1 MNDLS
6 SCEYARLYEGPP
18 ISVTIE
24 RCLHHRKIKV
34 QTDMSLDKID
44 NFRHVFPNAVT
55 DDQQEELASLQVAR
69 DTVYKLSLIDGGSP
83 LTNQLE

>member
-1 MNDLS
+1 
-6 SCEYARLYEGPP
+6 
-18 ISVTIE
+18 
-24 RCLHHRKIKV
+24 
-34 QTDMSLDKID
+34 MSLDKID